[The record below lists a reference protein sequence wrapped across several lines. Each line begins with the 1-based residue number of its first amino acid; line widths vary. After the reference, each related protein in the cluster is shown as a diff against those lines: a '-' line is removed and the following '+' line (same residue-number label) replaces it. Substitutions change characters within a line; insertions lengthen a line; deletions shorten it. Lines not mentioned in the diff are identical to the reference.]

1 MATTIDQAFIKQF
14 EREVH
19 EAFQRQGSK
28 LRNTVRTLNDVNGS
42 SAVFQ
47 KVGKGTA
54 STKSTHGIVPV
65 MNLDHSAVEATLQD
79 YYAGDWVD
87 KLDELKVN
95 IDERQVIANAGAYAL
110 GRKTDELI
118 ISELASVPSAQEI
131 ADDNVG
137 MTLDKVMNA
146 LATLGDAE
154 VPDDGERY
162 AIVGWKQW
170 TELLKLEEFS
180 SADFV
185 GANEL
190 PFNAT
195 FQAKRWLG
203 TLWIPHSGLPV
214 NGSDIRSCFWCHK
227 SAIGHASGADVQT
240 DISWH
245 GDRAAHFVNNMM
257 SQGSALIDQTGIV
270 EIKCDETPD

>member
-1 MATTIDQAFIKQF
+1 MATSIDQAFVKQF

-28 LRNTVRTLNDVNGS
+28 LRNTVRVINNVEGAE
-42 SAVFQ
+42 AVFQ

-54 STKSTHGIVPV
+54 STKSTHGMVPV
-65 MNLDHSAVEATLQD
+65 MNLDHSTVSATLQD

-110 GRKTDELI
+110 GRKADELI
-118 ISELASVPSAQEI
+118 INELAKVPAGQQI
-131 ADDNVG
+131 PDDSTG
-137 MTLDKVMNA
+137 MTLNKILEA
-146 LATLGDAE
+146 LALLGDAD
-154 VPDDGERY
+154 VPDDGDRF

-170 TELLKLEEFS
+170 SEMLKIPEFS
-180 SADFV
+180 SADYV
-185 GANEL
+185 SADQL
-190 PFNAT
+190 PFQAT
-195 FQAKRWLG
+195 MQAKRWLG

-214 NGSDIRSCFWCHK
+214 DGSDIRSCFWYHRT
-227 SAIGHASGADVQT
+227 AIGHGAGADVQT
-240 DISWH
+240 DITWH

-257 SQGSALIDQTGIV
+257 SQGSALIDSTGVVQIDAA
-270 EIKCDETPD
+270 E

>member
-1 MATTIDQAFIKQF
+1 MATSIDQAFIKQF

-19 EAFQRQGSK
+19 ESYQRQGSK
-28 LRNTVRTLNDVNGS
+28 LRNTVRTISEVNGS
-42 SAVFQ
+42 TAVFQ

-54 STKSTHGIVPV
+54 STKSTHGMVPV
-65 MNLDHSAVEATLQD
+65 MNLSHSAVECTLQD

-87 KLDELKVN
+87 RLQELKIN

-118 ISELASVPSAQEI
+118 ITALAGVSGGQEI
-131 ADDNVG
+131 GDGNTG
-137 MTLDKVMNA
+137 MTLPKVMSA
-146 LATLGDAE
+146 FEKLGAAD

-170 TELLKLEEFS
+170 SELLQIDEFS
-180 SADFV
+180 SADYV
-185 GANEL
+185 GTDDL
-190 PFNAT
+190 PFNGT
-195 FQAKRWLG
+195 QAKRWLG
-203 TLWIPHSGLPV
+203 ALWIPHSGLPKDG
-214 NGSDIRSCFWCHK
+214 NDIRSCFWYHRT
-227 SAIGHASGADVQT
+227 ALGHAAGSDVQT

-257 SQGSALIDQTGIV
+257 SQGAARIDDTGIV
-270 EIKCDETPD
+270 EILCDETPD